1 MALRNALNLDRY
13 LDIAEPATWIEVA
26 HATIGMMLLRRLFV
40 LQRGPQYPIIV
51 LPSSFL
57 LTIYPVLQIYTTL
70 LRNTKIVLPS

>member
-1 MALRNALNLDRY
+1 MLSTLIG
-13 LDIAEPATWIEVA
+13 IAELATWIEVA

-57 LTIYPVLQIYTTL
+57 LTIHPVLQIYTTL